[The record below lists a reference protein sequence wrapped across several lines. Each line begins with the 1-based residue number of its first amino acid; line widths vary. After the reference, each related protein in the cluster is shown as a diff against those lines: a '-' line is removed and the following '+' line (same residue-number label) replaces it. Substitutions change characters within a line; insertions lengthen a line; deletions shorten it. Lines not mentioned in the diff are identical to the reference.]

1 MKRRRRT
8 VSGAEALADPLEL
21 LDTACHEAFHTA
33 WRELEVELVDDVV
46 GVVELSRQNHVG
58 LVLAAGLADEAP
70 LEWDVRAERLLDYR
84 RGLAGG
90 MLELF
95 SVAFGDCGPLGT
107 IAGRLIQALEEST
120 AACRSLPTTY
130 TAPWRDDALEPR
142 AAERLGRRLGK
153 RLARRLSVARHAG
166 QDRSLPLRQIAL
178 RHLGSHVAP
187 SVDEATE
194 RWLVRWADWTRSL
207 EVAWVEWADAA
218 LPAFVR
224 SELPEAPDAD
234 QLWATIREAA
244 RALDERL
251 DELIATAPSH
261 PSPEAAEHRLE
272 ASRVILDSDSSVAGS
287 FLFRPADVAA
297 PAPSLPRLSRMRPDV
312 EAWDA
317 AVTARLELYVSL
329 LAVLSGT
336 TAVQRRLVW
345 RVRERSLGRSK
356 VLPEVAATLEGLAE
370 DFARSSSGLP
380 GRLERLSTEVDEA
393 LRSTGEVIPKQS
405 EIGGTITTSSDSS
418 VEALLAMVRQA
429 PVSLTLHAEEA
440 RLPTGTRKVE
450 ARVIALQDLARQSFD
465 ALRIERIRSVTNG
478 LLRAIDQVRR
488 DVADLPEVFA
498 FAFEA
503 AKRELEE
510 GGENADARAVGLVT
524 EGLASM
530 AESLRHAAKGLET
543 AVGELHHRLATEISD
558 GSLALVDRIAA
569 GRIQA
574 RLLAARSRAAA
585 LRLWVNEQWG
595 PPADRALRA
604 LILRGAR
611 LRKLASM
618 GLRRGSE
625 MVAATPSGDT
635 ASARG
640 IRLFANTSAVIDEL
654 PLVYQR
660 LFTFEA
666 LTDASL
672 LANRSGAL
680 ADAFSRWQRFKA
692 EDGVPLVVRGQPGSG
707 VTSFLNVLGSRIE
720 EDGAEVRRISL
731 HERVGDEA
739 GLAALLAASLG
750 IDPVDTLDGLA
761 AATFDAPNG
770 TLPDAVMIDNLEH
783 LYLRVPKGTSLV
795 ERLLTLMAETEPHV
809 FWIGGIA
816 ASAWQLVA
824 AVEPSAAAQ
833 VDAIELHPLDAEGI
847 RTAIIARHRR
857 SGLPVRF
864 EEPASRRR
872 LLRRR
877 LKRLH
882 DPSAYAEL
890 LERDYFDQLY
900 RASSGHLRL
909 ALFQWLASADF
920 ARGDGVF
927 MRAPERP
934 NFTVLDALDL
944 TRNFTLKAFVEHGTL
959 TLAEHDRIF
968 RLPRHES
975 YQIFESLGN
984 RHLIEAAAA
993 NGERGEPARSEI
1005 EEDLRYRV
1013 SPLLVGAVVTHLRT
1027 RNIVH

>member
-1 MKRRRRT
+1 
-8 VSGAEALADPLEL
+8 VSGAEAGAEPLEL

-33 WRELEVELVDDVV
+33 WRELEVELVADVV
-46 GVVELSRQNHVG
+46 AAVERSRENHVG
-58 LVLAAGLADEAP
+58 LVVAAGLANDAP
-70 LEWDVRAERLLDYR
+70 PEWDTRAERLLDYR
-84 RGLAGG
+84 RGLAAE
-90 MLELF
+90 MLEILA
-95 SVAFGDCGPLGT
+95 VAFGDCGPLGT

-130 TAPWRDDALEPR
+130 TAPWRHDALEPR
-142 AAERLGRRLGK
+142 AEERLGRRLGK

-166 QDRSLPLRQIAL
+166 RDRKLPLRAIAL

-194 RWLVRWADWTRSL
+194 GWLARWADWTRRL
-207 EVAWVEWADAA
+207 EVTWVEWADAA

-224 SELPEAPDAD
+224 SELPEAADAE

-244 RALDERL
+244 RALDEGL
-251 DELIATAPSH
+251 DELIATAPSR
-261 PSPEAAEHRLE
+261 PPPEAAEHRLE
-272 ASRVILDSDSSVAGS
+272 ASRVILDSDSSIAGS
-287 FLFRPADVAA
+287 FLFRSEDVG
-297 PAPSLPRLSRMRPDV
+297 PAPSLPRISRMRPDV
-312 EAWDA
+312 ESWDA

-329 LAVLSGT
+329 LSVLSGT

-370 DFARSSSGLP
+370 NFARSGSALP
-380 GRLERLSTEVDEA
+380 ERLERLSTEVDEA
-393 LRSTGEVIPKQS
+393 LSSTAEVIPKQS

-440 RLPTGTRKVE
+440 RLPIGTRKVE

-478 LLRAIDQVRR
+478 LLRALDQVRR

-503 AKRELEE
+503 AGRELEK

-524 EGLASM
+524 EGLAGM
-530 AESLRHAAKGLET
+530 AESLRHAAKGLEA
-543 AVGELHHRLATEISD
+543 AVSDLHHRLATEISD

-569 GRIQA
+569 GRMQA

-595 PPADRALRA
+595 PPADRAFRVLV
-604 LILRGAR
+604 LRGAR

-625 MVAATPSGDT
+625 MVAATPSTDT

-640 IRLFANTSAVIDEL
+640 IRLFVNTSAVIDEL

-660 LFTFEA
+660 LFTFEP

-672 LANRSGAL
+672 LSSRSGAL
-680 ADAFSRWQRFKA
+680 TDAFARWQRFKA
-692 EDGVPLVVRGQPGSG
+692 EEGVPLVVRGQPGSG
-707 VTSFLNVLGSRIE
+707 VTSFLNVLGSRVE
-720 EDGAEVRRISL
+720 EDGAEVRRIGF

-750 IDPVDTLDGLA
+750 IDPVDTLDDLA
-761 AATFDAPNG
+761 AATFDAPDG

-783 LYLRVPKGTSLV
+783 LYLRVPKGTGLV
-795 ERLLTLMAETEPHV
+795 ERLLTLMAETEPRV

-816 ASAWQLVA
+816 ASAWQLIA
-824 AVEPSAAAQ
+824 AVEPSATAQ
-833 VDAIELHPLDAEGI
+833 VDAIELHPLDAEGV
-847 RTAIIARHRR
+847 RTAVNARHRR

-877 LKRLH
+877 LRRLS

-934 NFTVLDALDL
+934 NFIVLDSLDL

-984 RHLIEAAAA
+984 RHLIEAAAP